1 MNYFQAGTTDRMKR
15 QLARVLHRQS
25 ILYEAEGNHMMHSI
39 MAVAAREALAQ
50 VLMAGNDASVAV
62 TSPQANLPLSQ
73 EMFDELV
80 EPWFR

>member
-1 MNYFQAGTTDRMKR
+1 MNYFQVGTSENMKR
-15 QLARVLHRQS
+15 QVARVLHRQS

-50 VLMAGNDASVAV
+50 VLMAGNDANVAV
-62 TSPQANLPLSQ
+62 TSPQTLLPLSQ
-73 EMFDELV
+73 EVFDELV

>member
-1 MNYFQAGTTDRMKR
+1 MNYFQAGTSDNMKR

-25 ILYEAEGNHMMHSI
+25 ILYEAEGNHMMHRI

-62 TSPQANLPLSQ
+62 QSPQTRLPLNQ
-73 EMFDELV
+73 EAFDELV